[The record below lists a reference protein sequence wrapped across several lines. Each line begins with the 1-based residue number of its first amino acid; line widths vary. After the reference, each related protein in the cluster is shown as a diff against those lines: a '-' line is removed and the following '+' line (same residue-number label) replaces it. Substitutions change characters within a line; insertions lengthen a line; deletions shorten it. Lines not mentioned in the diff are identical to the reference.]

1 MGNGRMKRGW
11 GRLKKER
18 QGQRWD
24 MERGRKGREKE
35 RRKEG
40 GGEIWKRGKEKGLG
54 RSKRGM

>member
-24 MERGRKGREKE
+24 MERGKREGISRKGL
-35 RRKEG
+35 RKG
-40 GGEIWKRGKEKGLG
+40 
-54 RSKRGM
+54 